1 MADRKNH
8 RAGAGAPPAGL
19 SGSVP
24 NGGTTAGGVA
34 VTAAGGSTASRIGSL
49 DDPLDEVAVWKN
61 IQVELQRLAD
71 IRDMSDD
78 IILTLDKV
86 PEGEYSDNLLEAT

>member
-8 RAGAGAPPAGL
+8 RAGAGTPAGL
-19 SGSVP
+19 SGSVT
-24 NGGTTAGGVA
+24 NGGTTAGGLA
-34 VTAAGGSTASRIGSL
+34 ATATGGATASRIGSL

-61 IQVELQRLAD
+61 IQAELQRLAD

-86 PEGEYSDNLLEAT
+86 PEGEYSHELWKTT